1 MTISPGAN
9 SQGLW
14 LDKKDQ
20 ACSRLRLE
28 RINSGRVNERKV
40 TVALARQVTEL
51 TNQRIRFDVNPEPLN
66 AYEESFSR

>member
-40 TVALARQVTEL
+40 TLNGEL
-51 TNQRIRFDVNPEPLN
+51 
-66 AYEESFSR
+66 